1 MPPPRRLAV
10 TKTEKKAEKD
20 KEALDGKKPRA
31 RYDRRTYDALL
42 AGFRDD
48 PGNITKCAKYA
59 GVTRE
64 MARGAWHRGFPRQYA
79 AGAAWA
85 RPIKEVLAEERDSAQ
100 VARAERARKDA
111 EAADA
116 ERERARRESIEELA
130 EEGRLRST
138 TRKAVLGL
146 VLVQTELI
154 PAARACVG
162 VIRSAVLEPDG
173 AGGWKPKAKP
183 DLTPTQ
189 ASKILR
195 EATTNVERLAAGAQ
209 RVVELGR
216 LIRGESTLNVAAARD
231 QSPEEALEELE
242 MAAEV
247 LSHVR
252 AARLRQESSAA
263 APALEAEYEVQED
276 GSGGAP
282 DADEESEDH
291 A

>member
-1 MPPPRRLAV
+1 MS
-10 TKTEKKAEKD
+10 TEAARAAQKKQ
-20 KEALDGKKPRA
+20 KEGGKAGQKPRA
-31 RYDRRTYDALL
+31 RYDRRTYEAILS
-42 AGFRDD
+42 GYRED
-48 PGNITKCAKYA
+48 PANVTNAARFA

-64 MARGAWHRGFPRQYA
+64 MARNAWHKGFPRQYA
-79 AGAAWA
+79 AGARWA
-85 RPIKEVLAEERDSAQ
+85 RPIKEVLAEERDAAQ

-130 EEGRLRST
+130 EEGRLRAT

-162 VIRSAVLEPDG
+162 VIRGAVLEPDG

-195 EATTNVERLAAGAQ
+195 EATANMERLASAGQ

-216 LIRGESTLNVAAARD
+216 LVRGESTLNVAAARD

-252 AARLRQESSAA
+252 AARLRQESSDG
-263 APALEAEYEVQED
+263 APALEAEYEVRED
-276 GSGGAP
+276 GPDGAP
-282 DADEESEDH
+282 APGEEGDGDA
-291 A
+291 

>member
-85 RPIKEVLAEERDSAQ
+85 RPIKEVLAEERDSAHI
-100 VARAERARKDA
+100 ARV
-111 EAADA
+111 
-116 ERERARRESIEELA
+116 ERARRDAELADAAREKARQESIEELA
-130 EEGRLRST
+130 EEGKLRT
-138 TRKAVLGL
+138 TVRKAVLGM
-146 VLVQTELI
+146 VIIQTRAL
-154 PAARACVG
+154 PAMSACVE
-162 VIRSAVLEPDG
+162 VIRSALLEPDG
-173 AGGWKPKAKP
+173 AGGFRAKANP
-183 DLTPTQ
+183 GVTPLQ
-189 ASKILR
+189 ASKLLR
-195 EATTNVERLAAGAQ
+195 EAVVNNERIAASTKAII
-209 RVVELGR
+209 ELGR
-216 LIRGESTLNVAAARD
+216 LIRGESTLNVAQA
-231 QSPEEALEELE
+231 QEMSEEDALEELA

-247 LSHVR
+247 HRHAV
-252 AARLRQESSAA
+252 AARSRDLGPDG
-263 APALEAEYEVQED
+263 APALEASYEVHDD

-282 DADEESEDH
+282 DADEGDEDH

>member
-1 MPPPRRLAV
+1 VTTKL
-10 TKTEKKAEKD
+10 TKTEQKAAED
-20 KEALDGKKPRA
+20 KAKLGGVKPRT
-31 RYDRRTYDALL
+31 RNDRRTYDALL
-42 AGFRDD
+42 AGFRND
-48 PGNITKCAKYA
+48 PGNITACAKYV

-64 MARGAWHRGFPRQYA
+64 CARAAWHRGFPRQYA
-79 AGAAWA
+79 AGARWA
-85 RPIKEVLAEERDSAQ
+85 RPIKEVLAEERDAAQ
-100 VARAERARKDA
+100 VARTERARKDA

-130 EEGRLRST
+130 EEGRLRAT

-195 EATTNVERLAAGAQ
+195 EATTNMERLASAGQ

-216 LIRGESTLNVAAARD
+216 LVRGESTLNVAAARD

-252 AARLRQESSAA
+252 AARLRQEGSAG
-263 APALEAEYEVQED
+263 APALEAEYEVQD
-276 GSGGAP
+276 GTDGAP
-282 DADEESEDH
+282 ATEGDEDA
-291 A
+291 